1 MRITPIDIQE
11 QKFKITF
18 RGYDKSE
25 VDAFLDSVA
34 TEMEDLLRENSFIK
48 EEIERL
54 NKEIERL
61 KVMEDTLK
69 NTIISA
75 QKMAEDFKETARKE
89 ADNIVADAR
98 VRAEKILFDAEKRAS
113 ELTSELVK
121 ISGKAVE
128 IRETVKALLSSF
140 LENIERVTKI
150 EK

>member
-25 VDAFLDSVA
+25 VDAFLDTVA

-98 VRAEKILFDAEKRAS
+98 VRAEKILFDAEKRVS

-128 IRETVKALLSSF
+128 IRESVKALLSSF
-140 LENIERVTKI
+140 LENIERITKI